1 LDCRDILEFAL
12 PSLFIN
18 VNNALW
24 ERNGDIG
31 FKQFKYFYSH
41 FALDIFNAKQFDQKI
56 IEKFNDESPKSV
68 KRIGSGCFKTPI

>member
-1 LDCRDILEFAL
+1 MPIRKLTILPTVDCRDILEFAL

-24 ERNGDIG
+24 ERNGDSVG

-41 FALDIFNAKQFDQKI
+41 FALDIFNAKQFFRK
-56 IEKFNDESPKSV
+56 NY
-68 KRIGSGCFKTPI
+68 